1 MITPK
6 VKDKIL
12 EAIVSSK
19 LPGMFLYYER
29 LFPNH
34 EISNDELRL
43 ILEQFVD
50 NGLLKTLK
58 LRTAGVYVAFPTAD
72 LFDFFNHGGFVAQ
85 EELLRANLEKLN
97 LELLKLSKDIEPSKL
112 ETINTIT
119 SIAGNI
125 ATALELFKWNLIG

>member
-12 EAIVSSK
+12 EAIVSGK

-50 NGLLKTLK
+50 
-58 LRTAGVYVAFPTAD
+58 RTAGVYVAFPTAD

>member
-12 EAIVSSK
+12 EAIVSGK
-19 LPGMFLYYER
+19 LPGTSLYYNS
-29 LFPNH
+29 LFPNN
-34 EISNDELRL
+34 EISNNELRL
-43 ILEQFVD
+43 ILEQFRD

-58 LRTAGVYVAFPTAD
+58 LGTLGVYTAFPTAD
-72 LFDFFNHGGFVAQ
+72 LFDFYNHGGFVAQ

-97 LELLKLSKDIEPSKL
+97 LELLKLSKELNPSKL

-119 SIAGNI
+119 SVAGNI
-125 ATALELFKWNLIG
+125 AAALGLFK